1 MLSLLL
7 VALISQAEPAVPPDA
22 GVESAQS
29 ASAVDAD
36 AGPTSEAI
44 ASVDAGVVEPQVGA
58 GGTDAGL
65 LTAAV
70 PDAGAAE
77 EPDRSRETVVTGS
90 RTERKAAD
98 AVVATEV
105 VTRAQIE
112 QLGVRDLPQ
121 LLQQQ
126 SAGVE
131 MVYTNRGTG
140 LRLQGMD
147 PEYVLI
153 LIDGQRVSG
162 RSGPFT
168 DLSRFSLREVE
179 RVEIVKGPAAALY
192 GADAIG
198 GVVNLITRRPQ
209 QPFQAN
215 LRGMFGSLMEV
226 DARGNVGSKLGPFEL
241 RGGGGYR
248 TRQPYTWIPPEET
261 AIADVTSGPGIRR
274 IDYDFEAAYAPSDQM
289 RIFARTGYA
298 WTDYSAV
305 DANTTGAKFDRFQRT
320 EQFDVWAGHV
330 GKYASGTTAT
340 LRFHYGLFKDQFL
353 VDQRNA
359 TELDE
364 YSVNLTRLWEGYA
377 QLDKKLGRHLLT
389 AGLEGLGEFLDSTR
403 INPGFVSRGR
413 FGAFVQ
419 DEWVLVDRGPRLAIS
434 PGLRVD
440 IDTQFGAAPA
450 PRIALKFDPTSAFTV
465 RTSWGLGYRPPSFQ
479 ELYLQFSN
487 AGIGYVVAGNPNL
500 KAEYSNS
507 VNASVDWRPLDGWV
521 VSASAWHTSITN
533 LINVSAAGVPN
544 PDDPVTFGYEN
555 VAEAYTQGLEL
566 NARIK
571 LFRGAWLDVGYMGL
585 DARDLTRN
593 RPLEGRANH
602 RANFTL
608 TGKHRPTGLD
618 AAMRMTF
625 HGQRPY
631 YSGSGLGFANVLGF
645 EEATLIA
652 PAYVDLE
659 AQVNWAIR
667 PWLKVFV
674 NAYNLLNS
682 GDQNFNPRPPRGILG
697 GVTLEY

>member
-1 MLSLLL
+1 MLALVI
-7 VALISQAEPAVPPDA
+7 VALISQAEPAAVVA
-22 GVESAQS
+22 GASELLAVQ
-29 ASAVDAD
+29 ASAPVE
-36 AGPTSEAI
+36 GP
-44 ASVDAGVVEPQVGA
+44 
-58 GGTDAGL
+58 
-65 LTAAV
+65 V
-70 PDAGAAE
+70 PDAGSELAARDAGVAE
-77 EPDRSRETVVTGS
+77 ESDRSRETVITGS

-98 AVVATEV
+98 AVIATEA

-147 PEYVLI
+147 PEYVLV

-209 QPFQAN
+209 QRLQAN
-215 LRGMFGSLMEV
+215 LRGMFGSLTETDV
-226 DARGNVGSKLGPFEL
+226 RGNVGSKLGPFEL

-248 TRQPYTWIPPEET
+248 SRRAYTWIPPEEV
-261 AIADVTSGPGIRR
+261 ANADVTSGPSLRR
-274 IDYDFEAAYAPSDQM
+274 IDYDVEAAYAPSDQM
-289 RIFARTGYA
+289 RLSARVGYA
-298 WTDYSAV
+298 WTDFGAV
-305 DANTTGAKFDRFQRT
+305 DANTSGAKFDRFQRT
-320 EQFDVWAGHV
+320 EQFDVWVGHA

-353 VDQRNA
+353 VDQRNGTA
-359 TELDE
+359 LDE
-364 YSVNLTRLWEGYA
+364 YSSNLTRLWEGYA
-377 QLDKKLGRHLLT
+377 QVDKKVGRHLLT
-389 AGLEGLGEFLDSTR
+389 SGVEGLGEFLDSSR
-403 INPGFVSRGR
+403 IDPSFVSRGR
-413 FGAFVQ
+413 FGVFLQ
-419 DEWVLVDRGPRLAIS
+419 DEWVLVDRGPRLAIA
-434 PGLRVD
+434 PGLRLDV
-440 IDTQFGAAPA
+440 DTQFGAAPA
-450 PRIALKFDPTSAFTV
+450 PRVALKFDPSSSFTL

-479 ELYLQFSN
+479 ELYLKFSN
-487 AGIGYVVAGNPNL
+487 AGVGYVVAGNPGL

-507 VNASVDWRPLDGWV
+507 VNAGIDWRPLDGWE

-533 LINVSAAGVPN
+533 LINVTAAGVPN

-555 VAEAYTQGLEL
+555 VAAAYTQGVEL
-566 NARIK
+566 SARLR
-571 LFRGAWLDVGYMGL
+571 LFRAAWLDVGYMGL

-602 RANFTL
+602 RLNVTL

-618 AAMRMTF
+618 AVVRMTV
-625 HGQRPY
+625 HGARPF

-652 PAYVDLE
+652 PPYVDLE
-659 AQVNWAIR
+659 AQITWAIR
-667 PWLKVFV
+667 RWIKIFV
-674 NAYNLLNS
+674 NASNLFNT
-682 GDQNFNPRPPRGILG
+682 GDHRFTPRPPRSILG